1 MGSFNRAD
9 TRYSMEYILKII
21 MFEANRFRLHYGVNP
36 IRIRLNPSL
45 NEKINMY
52 FKHGLIAKKDL
63 YGQGPTLFGLEVIPD
78 PDIFGFCLD

>member
-1 MGSFNRAD
+1 
-9 TRYSMEYILKII
+9 
-21 MFEANRFRLHYGVNP
+21 
-36 IRIRLNPSL
+36 
-45 NEKINMY
+45 MY